1 MGWVIF
7 IHPIFIFGDFMF
19 KQLSISFSLVIIS
32 ILLLGCTAAQR
43 PNEQEQEQV
52 YIFDTIPEEKTIE
65 PTKTGEF
72 PDIAQ
77 TYFVVQVGAY
87 TTKDKADSFTEMSK
101 KKSNYKF
108 NVVYSDNLKLYLVQV
123 IPFFKQRSEAEIV
136 RNNLWKMSE
145 FVDAWILTIN
155 K

>member
-1 MGWVIF
+1 
-7 IHPIFIFGDFMF
+7 MF

>member
-1 MGWVIF
+1 
-7 IHPIFIFGDFMF
+7 MF
-19 KQLSISFSLVIIS
+19 KQLSILFSFVIIS
-32 ILLLGCTAAQR
+32 IILFGCTAAQR
-43 PNEQEQEQV
+43 PGEQEQEQV
-52 YIFDTIPEEKTIE
+52 YIFDTIPDEKTIE

-72 PDIAQ
+72 PDITQ
-77 TYFVVQVGAY
+77 TYYVVQVGAY
-87 TTKDKADSFTEMSK
+87 TTKDKAESFAEMSR

-123 IPFFKQRSEAEIV
+123 VPFFKQRSEAEIV
-136 RNNLWKMSE
+136 RNNLWKMTE